1 MTRKLTHS
9 TSVLR
14 GIAPFIGVLTVMIAL
29 AALAPIRGTTLASGK
44 ADVLPGQ
51 GAPETAGQLLFFA
64 PVNYAAGFDPT
75 SVAIADVN
83 GDGKPD
89 LLVADLCRIA
99 TNCPNSGGG
108 MSVLLGNG
116 DGTFQHAVTYD
127 SGGVQAKSIAVADL
141 NGDGRPDVVV
151 ANCSSNGPNACN
163 GGGQNGS
170 VGVFLG
176 NGDGTFGAVVTYDSG
191 GWNAD
196 SVAVADVNGDGK
208 PDLLV
213 ANFYDPSKA
222 SGSVGV
228 LLGNGNG
235 TFQSAV
241 THGLNPARNISSI
254 AVGDLNGDGKPDL
267 VVTKSGSP
275 DGVGVLLG
283 NGDGTFQPDVAYD
296 SHGIAVFATVAD
308 VNGDG
313 KLDLLVANDGSNTAA
328 VLLGLGNGRFVSP
341 VIYSS
346 GGAGAVSIAVMD
358 VNGDGK
364 PDFVVGNCSSGTDC
378 SAFKKA
384 VVRVFLGQ
392 GDNTFKGGG
401 EYSAGGSQLSS
412 MSSADV
418 NGDGRPDLVV
428 TNPGSVDVLL
438 NASGFSQ
445 TAVALTTS
453 GSPSYVGQ
461 PVTFTAVVTSSNGNT
476 VPDGEL
482 VTFHNGTAFIG
493 SAMLSGGKAVFTTSS
508 LSASTHSISATYAGD
523 AKFLGS
529 TGRVS
534 QVVVKYTTATS
545 LTSSL
550 NPSQFGQA
558 VTFTAQVTSTGPAP
572 TGSVKFLDG
581 TLAIGS
587 ATLSGG
593 VAKLTNSTLA
603 VGTHPITAHYLGDTF
618 SAKSTSPVV
627 NQVVQ

>member
-1 MTRKLTHS
+1 MTRKLTRNA
-9 TSVLR
+9 SVLR
-14 GIAPFIGVLTVMIAL
+14 GIAPFIVVLTVMIAL
-29 AALAPIRGTTLASGK
+29 AALAPIRGTTLASRK
-44 ADVLPGQ
+44 ADVLAGQ
-51 GAPETAGQLLFFA
+51 GEPETAGPVFFFA
-64 PVNYAAGFDPT
+64 PVNYFAGIDPT

-89 LLVADLCRIA
+89 LLVADLCRIYN
-99 TNCPNSGGG
+99 NCPNGGGG
-108 MSVLLGNG
+108 MNVLLGNG
-116 DGTFQHAVTYD
+116 DGTFQQAVTYY
-127 SGGVQAKSIAVADL
+127 SGGVGATSVAVADL

-151 ANCSSNGPNACN
+151 ANECASNVPVCG

-176 NGDGTFGAVVTYDSG
+176 NGDGTFSAAVTYDSG
-191 GWNAD
+191 AMD
-196 SVAVADVNGDGK
+196 AKSVAVADVNGDGK

-213 ANFYDPSKA
+213 ANFIDPSKGG
-222 SGSVGV
+222 GSVGV

-235 TFQSAV
+235 TFQSAI
-241 THGLNPARNISSI
+241 TDGLNPARNISSI

-267 VVTKSGSP
+267 VVAKSGSP
-275 DGVGVLLG
+275 DGIGVLLG

-296 SHGIAVFATVAD
+296 SHGIAVFVTVAD

-328 VLLGLGNGRFVSP
+328 VLLGLGNGRFLP
-341 VIYSS
+341 PMIYSS
-346 GGAGAVSIAVMD
+346 GGAGAASVAVMD

-364 PDFVVGNCSSGTDC
+364 PDFVVGNCSPGTDC
-378 SAFKKA
+378 NAFKKG

-392 GDNTFKGGG
+392 GDDTFKGGG

-428 TNPGSVDVLL
+428 TNPGGVGVLL
-438 NASGFSQ
+438 NASGFSP

-453 GSPSYVGQ
+453 GSPSHVGQ
-461 PVTFTAVVTSSNGNT
+461 PVTFTAVVTSSNGS

-482 VTFHNGTAFIG
+482 VTFHDG
-493 SAMLSGGKAVFTTSS
+493 SAFMGSASLSGGKAMFTTSS
-508 LSASTHSISATYAGD
+508 LLARTHSISATYAGD

-534 QVVVKYTTATS
+534 QVVVKYTTTTS

-558 VTFTAQVTSTGPAP
+558 VTFTATVASTGPTP
-572 TGSVKFLDG
+572 TGAVNFMDG
-581 TLAIGS
+581 TTKLGMV
-587 ATLSGG
+587 TLRGG
-593 VAKLTNSTLA
+593 IAKLTKSTLA
-603 VGTHPITAHYLGDTF
+603 VGTHPITAQYLGDVF
-618 SAKSTSPVV
+618 SAKSTSSVV

>member
-1 MTRKLTHS
+1 MTRKLTRS
-9 TSVLR
+9 ANVLR
-14 GIAPFIGVLTVMIAL
+14 GIGPFIAVLTVMIAL
-29 AALAPIRGTTLASGK
+29 ATLAPIRGTTLASGK
-44 ADVLPGQ
+44 ADLLAGNW
-51 GAPETAGQLLFFA
+51 ATETAGPVFFFA
-64 PVNYAAGFDPT
+64 PVNYAAGIDPT
-75 SVAIADVN
+75 SVAIGDVN

-89 LLVADLCRIA
+89 LLVADLCRID

-116 DGTFQHAVTYD
+116 DGTFQPAVTYD
-127 SGGVQAKSIAVADL
+127 SGGVQARSIAVADL
-141 NGDGRPDVVV
+141 NGDGKPDVVV

-176 NGDGTFGAVVTYDSG
+176 NGDGTFKAAVTYDSG
-191 GWNAD
+191 AIDAD

-213 ANFYDPSKA
+213 ANFIDPSKGG
-222 SGSVGV
+222 GSVGV

-267 VVTKSGSP
+267 VVAKSGTP
-275 DGVGVLLG
+275 DGIGVLLG

-296 SHGIAVFATVAD
+296 SHGTAIFVTVAD
-308 VNGDG
+308 ANGDG
-313 KLDLLVANDGSNTAA
+313 KLDLLVANDGADTAA
-328 VLLGLGNGRFVSP
+328 VLLGLGNGRFLP
-341 VIYSS
+341 PAIYSS
-346 GGAGAVSIAVMD
+346 GGEDAVSVAVID
-358 VNGDGK
+358 VNGDGI
-364 PDFVVGNCSSGTDC
+364 PDLVVANCTSGTLC
-378 SAFKKA
+378 NSFKNG
-384 VVRVFLGQ
+384 VIRVFLGQ
-392 GDNTFKGGG
+392 GDGTFKGAG
-401 EYSAGGSQLSS
+401 EYSAGGSILSS

-418 NGDGRPDLVV
+418 NGDGRPDVLVTTSGGV
-428 TNPGSVDVLL
+428 GVLL
-438 NASGFSQ
+438 NASGFSP
-445 TAVALTTS
+445 TALALTTS
-453 GSPSYVGQ
+453 GSPSHVGQ
-461 PVTFTAVVTSSNGNT
+461 AVTFTGDVTSSDGS

-482 VTFHNGTAFIG
+482 VAFHDGTAFMG
-493 SAMLSGGKAVFTTSS
+493 SAALSGGKAMFTTSS
-508 LSASTHSISATYAGD
+508 LLARTHSISATYAGD

-558 VTFTAQVTSTGPAP
+558 VTFTATVASTGPTP
-572 TGSVKFLDG
+572 TGAVNFMDG
-581 TLAIGS
+581 TTKLGMV
-587 ATLSGG
+587 TLSGG
-593 VAKLTNSTLA
+593 VAKITKSTLA
-603 VGTHPITAHYLGDTF
+603 VGTHPITAQYLGDTF
-618 SAKSTSPVV
+618 SAKSASPVV